1 MPTNT
6 KSKQSS
12 PPKSEEAERRRS
24 SRRRNSDGAGSVS
37 LSSFTSINS
46 FNTDQPNKLME
57 VGNLHF
63 LNDDEMA
70 DGQSSI
76 LGAGSFATVRLA
88 YRRIP
93 TRRLSMLSDMSE
105 MEESIDSF
113 ERTTGPTSQTTSVA
127 HANADSIG
135 KCFPQFDADDTK
147 FTSNDDDEGELVAV
161 KIFHKSIL
169 KDCKSMEND
178 SEHKL
183 QVRTALES
191 VEREIAVMKMIQHPN
206 LVSLYEVIDSE
217 ETGRLYMEGGRAS
230 YCGCYEG
237 GYFDE
242 LHCALYFVDLLHGL
256 AHLHKNHI
264 VHRDLKPENILLD
277 SRGYIKIS
285 DFGVSHLFEEEASN
299 TKRPS
304 ADVITSLDR
313 NRGRQAPRLSRMESD
328 AALMMKSM
336 SSMGKLTKTE
346 GTWCFWSPEMCAEN
360 SLIFSGYA
368 CDLWAAGI
376 CLYIFA
382 TGKIPFFSEIPLK
395 LFDMIADAKL
405 NLKGLGLSD
414 TLVDLLQKVL
424 EKDPNKRAG
433 LGDCLK
439 HPFCINAREQR
450 IRELGDE
457 VEKDDTEIVPQHH
470 DLRQALS
477 VTKRPSARDF
487 ATNITQ
493 RLSLVRKRFSNRA
506 MSKTMSI
513 DDIDENQSARSPRRQ
528 RLSLSPKRPDS
539 GVMGEQENKKEDL
552 PSFMGVDG
560 AGSKN
565 MVCVIQ

>member
-1 MPTNT
+1 MHQTMTGLPSKIIMPTNT

-135 KCFPQFDADDTK
+135 KSFPQFDADDTK

-217 ETGRLYMEGGRAS
+217 ETGRLYMVIEYIPLGEIMTHVRGTATYKRRPRREGEPAIAGVTK
-230 YCGCYEG
+230 G

-256 AHLHKNHI
+256 AHPHKNHI
-264 VHRDLKPENILLD
+264 VHRDLKPE
-277 SRGYIKIS
+277 
-285 DFGVSHLFEEEASN
+285 V
-299 TKRPS
+299 
-304 ADVITSLDR
+304 
-313 NRGRQAPRLSRMESD
+313 
-328 AALMMKSM
+328 
-336 SSMGKLTKTE
+336 
-346 GTWCFWSPEMCAEN
+346 
-360 SLIFSGYA
+360 
-368 CDLWAAGI
+368 
-376 CLYIFA
+376 
-382 TGKIPFFSEIPLK
+382 
-395 LFDMIADAKL
+395 
-405 NLKGLGLSD
+405 
-414 TLVDLLQKVL
+414 
-424 EKDPNKRAG
+424 
-433 LGDCLK
+433 
-439 HPFCINAREQR
+439 R
-450 IRELGDE
+450 I
-457 VEKDDTEIVPQHH
+457 
-470 DLRQALS
+470 
-477 VTKRPSARDF
+477 
-487 ATNITQ
+487 
-493 RLSLVRKRFSNRA
+493 
-506 MSKTMSI
+506 
-513 DDIDENQSARSPRRQ
+513 
-528 RLSLSPKRPDS
+528 
-539 GVMGEQENKKEDL
+539 
-552 PSFMGVDG
+552 
-560 AGSKN
+560 
-565 MVCVIQ
+565 

>member
-1 MPTNT
+1 M
-6 KSKQSS
+6 
-12 PPKSEEAERRRS
+12 
-24 SRRRNSDGAGSVS
+24 
-37 LSSFTSINS
+37 
-46 FNTDQPNKLME
+46 
-57 VGNLHF
+57 
-63 LNDDEMA
+63 
-70 DGQSSI
+70 
-76 LGAGSFATVRLA
+76 
-88 YRRIP
+88 
-93 TRRLSMLSDMSE
+93 
-105 MEESIDSF
+105 
-113 ERTTGPTSQTTSVA
+113 
-127 HANADSIG
+127 
-135 KCFPQFDADDTK
+135 
-147 FTSNDDDEGELVAV
+147 
-161 KIFHKSIL
+161 
-169 KDCKSMEND
+169 
-178 SEHKL
+178 
-183 QVRTALES
+183 
-191 VEREIAVMKMIQHPN
+191 
-206 LVSLYEVIDSE
+206 
-217 ETGRLYMEGGRAS
+217 
-230 YCGCYEG
+230 
-237 GYFDE
+237 
-242 LHCALYFVDLLHGL
+242 
-256 AHLHKNHI
+256 
-264 VHRDLKPENILLD
+264 
-277 SRGYIKIS
+277 
-285 DFGVSHLFEEEASN
+285 FEEEASN

-470 DLRQALS
+470 DLRQVSVALC
-477 VTKRPSARDF
+477 F
-487 ATNITQ
+487 ASGAAAQ
-493 RLSLVRKRFSNRA
+493 RFSPNCF
-506 MSKTMSI
+506 S
-513 DDIDENQSARSPRRQ
+513 RR
-528 RLSLSPKRPDS
+528 P
-539 GVMGEQENKKEDL
+539 GT
-552 PSFMGVDG
+552 
-560 AGSKN
+560 
-565 MVCVIQ
+565 VCHKATIGP